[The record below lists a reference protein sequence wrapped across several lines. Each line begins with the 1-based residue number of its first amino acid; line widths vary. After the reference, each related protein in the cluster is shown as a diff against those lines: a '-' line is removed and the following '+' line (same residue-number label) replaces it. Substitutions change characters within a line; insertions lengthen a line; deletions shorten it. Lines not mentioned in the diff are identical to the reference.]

1 MAKKG
6 RAKGEKPEALISALQ
21 AANEDLRS
29 KLTDIQI
36 ELHQEKCKVTK
47 LEREKVQEGK
57 RIREQEQHRHTVT
70 LTEQRA
76 RWHEEKLKEL
86 ATLRESLTR
95 QHEQELARTA
105 KIKEGEIQR
114 LRTALSALRD
124 GSGEKVRTA
133 LTLEARE
140 EARRFFDQE
149 RVKLLQEIA
158 ELKSSKRQT
167 DEALNTMII
176 ADKMKAGDLRTEHQA
191 HQEQISKIKWDCE
204 RDIRRL
210 VDEIK
215 SKDRTIFSLEKEL
228 ETATGFV
235 QKLQLQKDA
244 LDEQLFLV
252 KEAECNLGSPKRG
265 DPRPCWR
272 WSGALWESGK
282 ETRLVESTNAHANPQ
297 DMRRNQKRMSE
308 LKATIRKLEDRNTI
322 LVDERNELLKR
333 IREAEKQCKPL
344 LEKNKLLS
352 KKNDELSQSLQ
363 RMEDKLKSITKENL
377 EMKEKITSH
386 PPLKK
391 LKSLNDL
398 DQASDDQEIEFLKLQ
413 VLEQQSM
420 IDELTRDREKLLRK
434 KRHKRSRPIK
444 RHIVVDTFYGY
455 DEESMDSETSS
466 VASLRMDRTPAT
478 PDEDL
483 AEGLAAE
490 ESELRFKQLTREYQA
505 LQRAYAILQE
515 QKGGVLDAEMEAKAH
530 EQLQAD
536 VQRYKAKIEDLEN
549 ELALKGQVEKLDNEN
564 GKLQQELQD
573 SKDQNELLEFR
584 ILELEERERR
594 SPPFTLQIHPFAEGV
609 SALQIYC
616 IKEGVK
622 DVCIPDL
629 IKLLDILGD
638 NGNLRNEEQVAI
650 IQASTVL
657 SLAEK
662 WIQQIE
668 GTEAAL
674 HQKMMDLEL
683 EMEMFCKQK
692 GYLEEE
698 LDYRKQALD
707 QAYMQIQELEATLYN
722 ALQQDKVI
730 KYGEPLDELQK
741 DELRTAVEKLRRQ
754 MLRKSREYDC
764 QVLQERM
771 ELLHQAH
778 QRIRDLEDKTD
789 IQRRQIK
796 DLEEKDLMQPGAV
809 ACNCS
814 RPVVL
819 TQGTRHDHVFTAS
832 TATATEQNPQTSFFL
847 TLSVCL
853 SLVPH
858 TLWEIRS
865 ETDALR
871 THTLTHILSQELW
884 VLTQGLLV
892 SGKLTTSGNTSN
904 DDHWRIQRPEKVVE

>member
-6 RAKGEKPEALISALQ
+6 RTKGEKPEALISALQ

-36 ELHQEKCKVTK
+36 ELHQEKCKVNK
-47 LEREKVQEGK
+47 LERDRVQEVK
-57 RIREQEQHRHTVT
+57 RVREQEQHRHTAT

-76 RWHEEKLKEL
+76 KWHEEKQKEL
-86 ATLRESLTR
+86 QALRENLTR
-95 QHEQELARTA
+95 QHEQELARHA
-105 KIKEGEIQR
+105 KIKDQENQR
-114 LRTALSALRD
+114 LKAALSAMRD

-133 LTLEARE
+133 LTLEAKE
-140 EARRFFDQE
+140 DARRFFDQE
-149 RVKLLQEIA
+149 RVKLLQEIV
-158 ELKSSKRQT
+158 ELKNTKKQT
-167 DEALNTMII
+167 DEALSNMIQ
-176 ADKMKAGDLRTEHQA
+176 ADKMKAGDLRVEHQQ
-191 HQEQISKIKWDCE
+191 HQEAISKIKWDCE

-215 SKDRTIFSLEKEL
+215 AKDRTVFALEKEL
-228 ETATGFV
+228 ESATGFL

-252 KEAECNLGSPKRG
+252 KEAECGLGSPKREIPGRAG
-265 DPRPCWR
+265 D
-272 WSGALWESGK
+272 GAEHCGS
-282 ETRLVESTNAHANPQ
+282 P
-297 DMRRNQKRMSE
+297 DMRRNQRRLAE
-308 LKATIRKLEDRNTI
+308 LNSTIRKLEDRNSL

-333 IREAEKQCKPL
+333 VRESDKQCKPL
-344 LEKNKLLS
+344 LDKNKLLN
-352 KKNDELSQSLQ
+352 KRNDDLTQTLQ
-363 RMEDKLKSITKENL
+363 RLEEKLKSLARENI
-377 EMKEKITSH
+377 EMKEKISSH

-398 DQASDDQEIEFLKLQ
+398 DQAHDDQEIAFLKLQ

-434 KRHKRSRPIK
+434 KRHKRSSRPIK
-444 RHIVVDTFYGY
+444 RHIVVDTFFGY

-466 VASLRMDRTPAT
+466 VASYRMDRTPAT

-483 AEGLAAE
+483 DEGLANE
-490 ESELRFKQLTREYQA
+490 ESELRFRQLTREYQA
-505 LQRAYAILQE
+505 LQRAYALLQE
-515 QKGGVLDAEMEAKAH
+515 QKGGILDAEMEARAQ
-530 EQLQAD
+530 EQLHAD
-536 VQRYKAKIEDLEN
+536 VLRYKAKIEDLEK
-549 ELALKGQVEKLDNEN
+549 ELTLKGQVDKMESECSR
-564 GKLQQELQD
+564 LQHELQD
-573 SKDQNELLEFR
+573 SRDQNELMEFR
-584 ILELEERERR
+584 INELEERERK
-594 SPPFTLQIHPFAEGV
+594 SPPFNHLRMHPFSEGI

-616 IKEGVK
+616 MKEGVK

-674 HQKMMDLEL
+674 HQKMMDLEI

-698 LDYRKQALD
+698 LDYRKSALD

-730 KYGEPLDELQK
+730 KYGEPLDELQR
-741 DELRTAVEKLRRQ
+741 DELRSAVEKLRRQ

-764 QVLQERM
+764 QILQERM

-796 DLEEKDLMQPGAV
+796 DLEEKFLF
-809 ACNCS
+809 
-814 RPVVL
+814 L
-819 TQGTRHDHVFTAS
+819 FL
-832 TATATEQNPQTSFFL
+832 FF
-847 TLSVCL
+847 
-853 SLVPH
+853 SLAFI
-858 TLWEIRS
+858 LW
-865 ETDALR
+865 
-871 THTLTHILSQELW
+871 
-884 VLTQGLLV
+884 
-892 SGKLTTSGNTSN
+892 
-904 DDHWRIQRPEKVVE
+904 P

>member
-6 RAKGEKPEALISALQ
+6 RTKGEKPEALISALQ

-36 ELHQEKCKVTK
+36 ELHQEKCKVSK
-47 LEREKVQEGK
+47 LERDKVQEVK
-57 RIREQEQHRHTVT
+57 RVREQEQHRHTAM

-76 RWHEEKLKEL
+76 KWHEEKQKEL
-86 ATLRESLTR
+86 QALRENLTR
-95 QHEQELARTA
+95 QHEQELARHA
-105 KIKEGEIQR
+105 KIKEQENQR
-114 LRTALSALRD
+114 LKAALSAMRD

-133 LTLEARE
+133 LTLEAKE
-140 EARRFFDQE
+140 DARRFFDQE

-158 ELKSSKRQT
+158 ELKSAKKQT
-167 DEALNTMII
+167 DEALSNMIQ
-176 ADKMKAGDLRTEHQA
+176 ADKMKAGDLRVEHQQ
-191 HQEQISKIKWDCE
+191 HQEQISKIKWDSE

-215 SKDRTIFSLEKEL
+215 SKDRAIFSLEKEL
-228 ETATGFV
+228 ESTTGFL

-252 KEAECNLGSPKRG
+252 KEAECGLGSPKREIPGRAG
-265 DPRPCWR
+265 D
-272 WSGALWESGK
+272 GAEHCGSPDL
-282 ETRLVESTNAHANPQ
+282 
-297 DMRRNQKRMSE
+297 RRNQRRMSE
-308 LKATIRKLEDRNTI
+308 LNSTIRKLEDRNSL

-333 IREAEKQCKPL
+333 VRESEKQCKPL
-344 LEKNKLLS
+344 LDKNKLLS
-352 KKNDELSQSLQ
+352 KRNDDLTQTIQKLE
-363 RMEDKLKSITKENL
+363 EKLKSLVKENH
-377 EMKEKITSH
+377 EMKEKISSH

-398 DQASDDQEIEFLKLQ
+398 DQAHDDQEIAFLKLQ

-420 IDELTRDREKLLRK
+420 IDELTR
-434 KRHKRSRPIK
+434 
-444 RHIVVDTFYGY
+444 RHIVVDTFFGY

-466 VASLRMDRTPAT
+466 VASFRMDRTPAT

-483 AEGLAAE
+483 EEGLSTE
-490 ESELRFKQLTREYQA
+490 ESELRFRQLTREYQA
-505 LQRAYAILQE
+505 LQRAYALLQE
-515 QKGGVLDAEMEAKAH
+515 QKGGILDAEMEAKAQ
-530 EQLQAD
+530 EQLQGD
-536 VQRYKAKIEDLEN
+536 LLRYKAKIEDLEK
-549 ELALKGQVEKLDNEN
+549 ELTLKGQVEKLDSECSR
-564 GKLQQELQD
+564 LQHELQD

-584 ILELEERERR
+584 VFELEERERR
-594 SPPFTLQIHPFAEGV
+594 SPPFNHLRMHPFSEGV

-616 IKEGVK
+616 MKEGVK
-622 DVCIPDL
+622 
-629 IKLLDILGD
+629 
-638 NGNLRNEEQVAI
+638 NLRNEEQVAI

-674 HQKMMDLEL
+674 HQKMMDLEI

-764 QVLQERM
+764 QILQERM

-778 QRIRDLEDKTD
+778 QRIRDLEDKTE

-796 DLEEKDLMQPGAV
+796 DLEEKVVCQLGDLV
-809 ACNCS
+809 CDCS
-814 RPVVL
+814 VIYFLGQVWNNVRSSGCCQYTWMCRVL
-819 TQGTRHDHVFTAS
+819 AMDV
-832 TATATEQNPQTSFFL
+832 QTSDF
-847 TLSVCL
+847 
-853 SLVPH
+853 
-858 TLWEIRS
+858 
-865 ETDALR
+865 
-871 THTLTHILSQELW
+871 ILCF
-884 VLTQGLLV
+884 VF
-892 SGKLTTSGNTSN
+892 
-904 DDHWRIQRPEKVVE
+904 

>member
-57 RIREQEQHRHTVT
+57 RIREQEQHRHTVM

-86 ATLRESLTR
+86 AALRESLTR

-140 EARRFFDQE
+140 EARRFFDHE
-149 RVKLLQEIA
+149 RVKLLQEIV
-158 ELKSSKRQT
+158 ELKSSKRQK
-167 DEALNTMII
+167 DEALNTII
-176 ADKMKAGDLRTEHQA
+176 LADKMKAGDLRSEHQA
-191 HQEQISKIKWDCE
+191 HQEQISKIKWDSE
-204 RDIRRL
+204 RDVRRL

-215 SKDRTIFSLEKEL
+215 AKDRTIFALEKEL

-235 QKLQLQKDA
+235 QKLMLQKDV

-252 KEAECNLGSPKRG
+252 KEAECNLGSPKREIPGRAG
-265 DPRPCWR
+265 D
-272 WSGALWESGK
+272 GAEHCGS
-282 ETRLVESTNAHANPQ
+282 P

-308 LKATIRKLEDRNTI
+308 LKATIRKLEDRNSI

-333 IREAEKQCKPL
+333 VRETEKQCKPL

-352 KKNDELSQSLQ
+352 KKNDELSHSLQ
-363 RMEDKLKSITKENL
+363 RTEDKLKSITKENL

-483 AEGLAAE
+483 DEGLAAE

-505 LQRAYAILQE
+505 LQRAYALLQE

-549 ELALKGQVEKLDNEN
+549 ELALKGQVKQHLCNIIRIFSQMTFFLMFLRQVEKSENEN

-584 ILELEERERR
+584 ILELEEKRKRAFASDVKGISQYNKVIFPVLDVR
-594 SPPFTLQIHPFAEGV
+594 SLNYYADVICEMQCKTDALIIIIYDMTVDLQ
-609 SALQIYC
+609 
-616 IKEGVK
+616 
-622 DVCIPDL
+622 
-629 IKLLDILGD
+629 
-638 NGNLRNEEQVAI
+638 
-650 IQASTVL
+650 
-657 SLAEK
+657 
-662 WIQQIE
+662 
-668 GTEAAL
+668 
-674 HQKMMDLEL
+674 
-683 EMEMFCKQK
+683 EMFCKQK

-741 DELRTAVEKLRRQ
+741 DELRAAVEKLRRQ

-796 DLEEKDLMQPGAV
+796 DLEEKVRLIYSISGAYG
-809 ACNCS
+809 C
-814 RPVVL
+814 
-819 TQGTRHDHVFTAS
+819 
-832 TATATEQNPQTSFFL
+832 
-847 TLSVCL
+847 
-853 SLVPH
+853 
-858 TLWEIRS
+858 
-865 ETDALR
+865 
-871 THTLTHILSQELW
+871 
-884 VLTQGLLV
+884 
-892 SGKLTTSGNTSN
+892 
-904 DDHWRIQRPEKVVE
+904 

>member
-6 RAKGEKPEALISALQ
+6 RMKGEKPEALISALQ

-36 ELHQEKCKVTK
+36 ELHQEKCKVSK
-47 LEREKVQEGK
+47 LERDKVQEVK
-57 RIREQEQHRHTVT
+57 RVREQEQHRHTAT

-76 RWHEEKLKEL
+76 KWHEEKQKEL
-86 ATLRESLTR
+86 QALRESLTR
-95 QHEQELARTA
+95 QHEQELARHA
-105 KIKEGEIQR
+105 KIKDQENQR
-114 LRTALSALRD
+114 LKAALNAMRD

-133 LTLEARE
+133 LTLEAKE

-158 ELKSSKRQT
+158 ELKSSKKQT
-167 DEALNTMII
+167 DEALSNMIQ
-176 ADKMKAGDLRTEHQA
+176 ADKMKAGDLRVEHQQ

-215 SKDRTIFSLEKEL
+215 AKDRTIFALEKEL
-228 ETATGFV
+228 ESTTGFL

-244 LDEQLFLV
+244 LDEQLFLA
-252 KEAECNLGSPKRG
+252 KEAECGLGSPKREIPGRAG
-265 DPRPCWR
+265 D
-272 WSGALWESGK
+272 GAEHHGSPDL
-282 ETRLVESTNAHANPQ
+282 
-297 DMRRNQKRMSE
+297 RRNQRRIADLNS
-308 LKATIRKLEDRNTI
+308 TIRRLEDRNS
-322 LVDERNELLKR
+322 LLGDERNELLKR
-333 IREAEKQCKPL
+333 VRETEKQCKPL

-352 KKNDELSQSLQ
+352 KRNDDLTMTIQKLE
-363 RMEDKLKSITKENL
+363 EKLKNLTKENL
-377 EMKEKITSH
+377 EMVQRMSSH

-398 DQASDDQEIEFLKLQ
+398 DQAHDDQEITFLKLQ
-413 VLEQQSM
+413 VLEQQNI
-420 IDELTRDREKLLRK
+420 IDELTRVGRTLNDWNLIAIFSSTSDNFQCDGKFRETGQFFKYTKTPL
-434 KRHKRSRPIK
+434 P
-444 RHIVVDTFYGY
+444 IVVDTFFGY
-455 DEESMDSETSS
+455 DEESMDSESSS
-466 VASLRMDRTPAT
+466 VASFRMDRTPAT

-483 AEGLAAE
+483 VEGLANE
-490 ESELRFKQLTREYQA
+490 ESELRFRQLTREYQA
-505 LQRAYAILQE
+505 LQRAYALLQE
-515 QKGGVLDAEMEAKAH
+515 QKGGVLDAEMEAKVQKLPYYVICFCA
-530 EQLQAD
+530 ENVTDSKWVEEKQLFLRRNQ
-536 VQRYKAKIEDLEN
+536 
-549 ELALKGQVEKLDNEN
+549 ELLDKKMESDCSR
-564 GKLQQELQD
+564 LQQELQD
-573 SKDQNELLEFR
+573 SRDQNELLEFR
-584 ILELEERERR
+584 ILELERERR
-594 SPPFTLQIHPFAEGV
+594 SPPFNHLRMHPFSEGV

-616 IKEGVK
+616 MKEGVK

-674 HQKMMDLEL
+674 HQKMMDLQI

-722 ALQQDKVI
+722 SLQQDKVI
-730 KYGEPLDELQK
+730 KYGEPLNELQR

-764 QVLQERM
+764 QILQERM

-778 QRIRDLEDKTD
+778 QRIRDLEDKTE

-796 DLEEKDLMQPGAV
+796 DLEEKVQTFL
-809 ACNCS
+809 S
-814 RPVVL
+814 RL
-819 TQGTRHDHVFTAS
+819 KY
-832 TATATEQNPQTSFFL
+832 L
-847 TLSVCL
+847 CTLLIFGVCF
-853 SLVPH
+853 
-858 TLWEIRS
+858 IF
-865 ETDALR
+865 
-871 THTLTHILSQELW
+871 
-884 VLTQGLLV
+884 LLV
-892 SGKLTTSGNTSN
+892 INRLFYFLFNSFGFGLFY
-904 DDHWRIQRPEKVVE
+904 

>member
-6 RAKGEKPEALISALQ
+6 RTKGEKPEALISALQ

-36 ELHQEKCKVTK
+36 ELHQEKCKVSK
-47 LEREKVQEGK
+47 LERDKVQEVK
-57 RIREQEQHRHTVT
+57 RVREQEQHRHTAM

-76 RWHEEKLKEL
+76 KWHEEKQKEL
-86 ATLRESLTR
+86 QALRENLTR
-95 QHEQELARTA
+95 QHEQELARHA
-105 KIKEGEIQR
+105 KIKDQENQR
-114 LRTALSALRD
+114 LKAALSAMRD

-133 LTLEARE
+133 LTLEAKE
-140 EARRFFDQE
+140 EARRFFDVE
-149 RVKLLQEIA
+149 RVRLVQEIT
-158 ELKSSKRQT
+158 ELKSTKKQT
-167 DEALNTMII
+167 DEALSNMIQ
-176 ADKMKAGDLRTEHQA
+176 ADKMKAGDLRVEHQQ

-228 ETATGFV
+228 ESTSGFL

-252 KEAECNLGSPKRG
+252 KEAECGLGSPKREIPGRAG
-265 DPRPCWR
+265 D
-272 WSGALWESGK
+272 GAEHCGSPDL
-282 ETRLVESTNAHANPQ
+282 
-297 DMRRNQKRMSE
+297 RRNQRRLAE
-308 LKATIRKLEDRNTI
+308 LNSTIRKLEDRNSL

-333 IREAEKQCKPL
+333 VRESEKQCKPL
-344 LEKNKLLS
+344 LDKNKLLS
-352 KKNDELSQSLQ
+352 KRNDDLTQSIQKL
-363 RMEDKLKSITKENL
+363 EDKLKSLVKENL
-377 EMKEKITSH
+377 EMKEKISSH

-398 DQASDDQEIEFLKLQ
+398 DQAHDDQEIAFLKLQ

-434 KRHKRSRPIK
+434 KRHKRSSRPIK
-444 RHIVVDTFYGY
+444 RHIVVDTVFGY

-466 VASLRMDRTPAT
+466 VASFRVDRTPAT

-483 AEGLAAE
+483 EEGLTNE
-490 ESELRFKQLTREYQA
+490 ESELRFRQLTREYQA
-505 LQRAYAILQE
+505 LQRAYALLQE
-515 QKGGVLDAEMEAKAH
+515 QKGGILDAEMEARAQ

-536 VQRYKAKIEDLEN
+536 VLRYKAKIEDLEK
-549 ELALKGQVEKLDNEN
+549 ELTLKGQVDKLDSECSRAHM
-564 GKLQQELQD
+564 ELQD

-584 ILELEERERR
+584 ILELEERERK
-594 SPPFTLQIHPFAEGV
+594 SPPFNHLRMHPFSEGV

-616 IKEGVK
+616 MKEGVK
-622 DVCIPDL
+622 DVCVPDL

-674 HQKMMDLEL
+674 HQKMMDLEI

-764 QVLQERM
+764 QILQERM

-778 QRIRDLEDKTD
+778 QRIRDLEDKTE

-796 DLEEKDLMQPGAV
+796 DLEEKFLF
-809 ACNCS
+809 
-814 RPVVL
+814 L
-819 TQGTRHDHVFTAS
+819 FL
-832 TATATEQNPQTSFFL
+832 FF
-847 TLSVCL
+847 
-853 SLVPH
+853 SLAFI
-858 TLWEIRS
+858 LW
-865 ETDALR
+865 
-871 THTLTHILSQELW
+871 
-884 VLTQGLLV
+884 
-892 SGKLTTSGNTSN
+892 
-904 DDHWRIQRPEKVVE
+904 P

>member
-6 RAKGEKPEALISALQ
+6 RTKGEKPEALISALQ

-36 ELHQEKCKVTK
+36 ELHQEKCKVSK
-47 LEREKVQEGK
+47 LERDKQQEVK
-57 RIREQEQHRHTVT
+57 RVREQEQHRHTAM

-76 RWHEEKLKEL
+76 KWHEEKQKEL
-86 ATLRESLTR
+86 QALRENLTR
-95 QHEQELARTA
+95 QHEQELARHA
-105 KIKEGEIQR
+105 KIKDQENQR
-114 LRTALSALRD
+114 LKAALSAMRD

-133 LTLEARE
+133 LTMEAKE
-140 EARRFFDQE
+140 DARRFFDQE

-158 ELKSSKRQT
+158 ELKSCKKQT
-167 DEALNTMII
+167 DEALSNMIQ
-176 ADKMKAGDLRTEHQA
+176 ADKMKAGDLRVEHQH

-204 RDIRRL
+204 KDIRRL

-215 SKDRTIFSLEKEL
+215 SKDRTIFALEKEL
-228 ETATGFV
+228 ESTAGFL

-252 KEAECNLGSPKRG
+252 KEAECGLGSPKREIPGRAG
-265 DPRPCWR
+265 D
-272 WSGALWESGK
+272 GAEHCGSPDL
-282 ETRLVESTNAHANPQ
+282 
-297 DMRRNQKRMSE
+297 RRNQRRIAE
-308 LKATIRKLEDRNTI
+308 LNSTIRKLEDRNSL

-333 IREAEKQCKPL
+333 VRESEKQCKPL
-344 LEKNKLLS
+344 LDRNKLLS
-352 KKNDELSQSLQ
+352 KRNDDLTLTIQKL
-363 RMEDKLKSITKENL
+363 EDKLKSLVKENL
-377 EMKEKITSH
+377 EMKEKIGSH

-398 DQASDDQEIEFLKLQ
+398 DQAHDDQEIAFLKLQ

-434 KRHKRSRPIK
+434 KRHKRSSRPIK
-444 RHIVVDTFYGY
+444 RHIVVDTFFGY

-466 VASLRMDRTPAT
+466 VASFRMDRTPAT

-483 AEGLAAE
+483 DEGISNE
-490 ESELRFKQLTREYQA
+490 ESELRFRQLTREYQA
-505 LQRAYAILQE
+505 LQRAYALLQE
-515 QKGGVLDAEMEAKAH
+515 QKGGILDAEMEAKAQ
-530 EQLQAD
+530 EQLQSD
-536 VQRYKAKIEDLEN
+536 VLRYKAKIEDLER
-549 ELALKGQVEKLDNEN
+549 ELTLKGQVEKVESDSSR
-564 GKLQQELQD
+564 LQQELQD

-594 SPPFTLQIHPFAEGV
+594 SPPFNHLRMHPFSEGV

-616 IKEGVK
+616 MKEGVK

-674 HQKMMDLEL
+674 HQKMVDLEI

-730 KYGEPLDELQK
+730 KYGEPLDDLQK

-764 QVLQERM
+764 QILQERM

-778 QRIRDLEDKTD
+778 QRIRDLEDKTE

-796 DLEEKDLMQPGAV
+796 DLEEKFLF
-809 ACNCS
+809 
-814 RPVVL
+814 L
-819 TQGTRHDHVFTAS
+819 FL
-832 TATATEQNPQTSFFL
+832 FF
-847 TLSVCL
+847 
-853 SLVPH
+853 SLAFI
-858 TLWEIRS
+858 LW
-865 ETDALR
+865 
-871 THTLTHILSQELW
+871 
-884 VLTQGLLV
+884 
-892 SGKLTTSGNTSN
+892 
-904 DDHWRIQRPEKVVE
+904 P

>member
-36 ELHQEKCKVTK
+36 ELHQEKCKVSK
-47 LEREKVQEGK
+47 LERDKVQEVK
-57 RIREQEQHRHTVT
+57 RVREQEQHRHTAM

-76 RWHEEKLKEL
+76 KWHEEKQKEL
-86 ATLRESLTR
+86 QSLRENLTR
-95 QHEQELARTA
+95 QHEQELARHA
-105 KIKEGEIQR
+105 KIKEQENQR
-114 LRTALSALRD
+114 LKAALSAIRD

-133 LTLEARE
+133 LTLEAKE
-140 EARRFFDQE
+140 DARRFFDQE

-158 ELKSSKRQT
+158 ELKSTKKQT
-167 DEALNTMII
+167 DEALSNMIQS
-176 ADKMKAGDLRTEHQA
+176 DKMKAGDLRVEHQQ
-191 HQEQISKIKWDCE
+191 HQEEISKIKWDCE
-204 RDIRRL
+204 KDIRRL

-215 SKDRTIFSLEKEL
+215 SKDRTIFALEREL
-228 ETATGFV
+228 ESTAGFL

-252 KEAECNLGSPKRG
+252 KEAECGLGSPKREIPGRAG
-265 DPRPCWR
+265 D
-272 WSGALWESGK
+272 GAEHCGSPDL
-282 ETRLVESTNAHANPQ
+282 
-297 DMRRNQKRMSE
+297 RRNQRRLADLNS
-308 LKATIRKLEDRNTI
+308 TIRKLEDRNSL

-333 IREAEKQCKPL
+333 VRETEKQCKPL
-344 LEKNKLLS
+344 LDKNKLLN
-352 KKNDELSQSLQ
+352 KRNDDLTQTIQKLE
-363 RMEDKLKSITKENL
+363 EKLKSLAKENH
-377 EMKEKITSH
+377 EMKEKISSH

-398 DQASDDQEIEFLKLQ
+398 DQAHDDQEIAFLKLQ
-413 VLEQQSM
+413 VLEQQNM

-434 KRHKRSRPIK
+434 KRHKRSSRPIK
-444 RHIVVDTFYGY
+444 RHIVVDTFFGY

-466 VASLRMDRTPAT
+466 VASFRMDRTPAT
-478 PDEDL
+478 PDEDQD
-483 AEGLAAE
+483 EGLANE
-490 ESELRFKQLTREYQA
+490 ESELRFRQLTREYQA
-505 LQRAYAILQE
+505 LQRAYALLQE
-515 QKGGVLDAEMEAKAH
+515 QKGGILDAEMEAKAQ
-530 EQLQAD
+530 EQIQAD
-536 VQRYKAKIEDLEN
+536 VLRYKAKIEDLEK
-549 ELALKGQVEKLDNEN
+549 ELTLKGQDSKWVEEKQLFLRRNQEILDKMDKSESESSR
-564 GKLQQELQD
+564 LQQELQD
-573 SKDQNELLEFR
+573 SRDQNELLEFR
-584 ILELEERERR
+584 ILELE
-594 SPPFTLQIHPFAEGV
+594 V
-609 SALQIYC
+609 SH
-616 IKEGVK
+616 KELPKNIFPQCCFHLLCEDEILSG

-674 HQKMMDLEL
+674 HQKMIDLEV

-722 ALQQDKVI
+722 SLQQDKVI
-730 KYGEPLDELQK
+730 KYGEPLDELQR

-764 QVLQERM
+764 QILQERM

-778 QRIRDLEDKTD
+778 QRIRDLEDKTE

-796 DLEEKDLMQPGAV
+796 DLEEKLITIKGIFFIHPLESNQYKHHEARLAANIFLKYLCVIDTV
-809 ACNCS
+809 
-814 RPVVL
+814 PVSL
-819 TQGTRHDHVFTAS
+819 QLIGF
-832 TATATEQNPQTSFFL
+832 
-847 TLSVCL
+847 CL
-853 SLVPH
+853 CCC
-858 TLWEIRS
+858 
-865 ETDALR
+865 
-871 THTLTHILSQELW
+871 
-884 VLTQGLLV
+884 
-892 SGKLTTSGNTSN
+892 
-904 DDHWRIQRPEKVVE
+904 

>member
-6 RAKGEKPEALISALQ
+6 RTKGEKPEALISALQ

-36 ELHQEKCKVTK
+36 ELHQEKCKVSK
-47 LEREKVQEGK
+47 LERDKVQEVK
-57 RIREQEQHRHTVT
+57 RVREQEQHRHTAM

-76 RWHEEKLKEL
+76 KWHEEKQKEL
-86 ATLRESLTR
+86 QALRENLTR
-95 QHEQELARTA
+95 QHEQELARHA
-105 KIKEGEIQR
+105 KIKDQENQR
-114 LRTALSALRD
+114 LKTALNAIRD

-149 RVKLLQEIA
+149 RVKLLQEIV
-158 ELKSSKRQT
+158 ELKNAKKQT
-167 DEALNTMII
+167 DEALSNMIQ
-176 ADKMKAGDLRTEHQA
+176 ADKMKAGDLRVEHQQ

-228 ETATGFV
+228 ESTAGCL

-252 KEAECNLGSPKRG
+252 KEAECGLGSPKREIPGRAG
-265 DPRPCWR
+265 D
-272 WSGALWESGK
+272 GAEHCGSPDL
-282 ETRLVESTNAHANPQ
+282 
-297 DMRRNQKRMSE
+297 RRNQRRIAE
-308 LKATIRKLEDRNTI
+308 LNSTIRKLEDRNS
-322 LVDERNELLKR
+322 LLGDERNELLKR
-333 IREAEKQCKPL
+333 VRESEKQCKPL
-344 LEKNKLLS
+344 LDKNKLLN
-352 KKNDELSQSLQ
+352 KRNDDLTQNIQKLE
-363 RMEDKLKSITKENL
+363 EKLKSLTKENL
-377 EMKEKITSH
+377 EMDRIGSH

-398 DQASDDQEIEFLKLQ
+398 DQAHDDQEIAFLKLQ

-434 KRHKRSRPIK
+434 KRHKRSSRPVK
-444 RHIVVDTFYGY
+444 RHIVVDTFFGY
-455 DEESMDSETSS
+455 DEESMDSESSS
-466 VASLRMDRTPAT
+466 VASFRMDRTPAT
-478 PDEDL
+478 PDEDM
-483 AEGLAAE
+483 ADGLANE
-490 ESELRFKQLTREYQA
+490 ESELRFRQLTREYQA
-505 LQRAYAILQE
+505 LQRAYALLQE
-515 QKGGVLDAEMEAKAH
+515 QKGGILDAEMEAKAH
-530 EQLQAD
+530 KQLQSD
-536 VQRYKAKIEDLEN
+536 VLRYKAKIEDLEK
-549 ELALKGQVEKLDNEN
+549 ELTLKGQVEKLESECSR
-564 GKLQQELQD
+564 LQQELQD
-573 SKDQNELLEFR
+573 SRDQNELLEFR

-594 SPPFTLQIHPFAEGV
+594 SPPFNHLRMHPFSEGV

-616 IKEGVK
+616 MKEGVK

-674 HQKMMDLEL
+674 HQKMMDLED
-683 EMEMFCKQK
+683 MFCKQK

-730 KYGEPLDELQK
+730 KYGEPLNELQK
-741 DELRTAVEKLRRQ
+741 DELRMAVEKLRRQ

-764 QVLQERM
+764 QILQERM

-778 QRIRDLEDKTD
+778 QRIRDLEDKTE

-796 DLEEKDLMQPGAV
+796 DLEEKFLF
-809 ACNCS
+809 
-814 RPVVL
+814 L
-819 TQGTRHDHVFTAS
+819 FL
-832 TATATEQNPQTSFFL
+832 FF
-847 TLSVCL
+847 
-853 SLVPH
+853 SLAFI
-858 TLWEIRS
+858 LW
-865 ETDALR
+865 
-871 THTLTHILSQELW
+871 
-884 VLTQGLLV
+884 
-892 SGKLTTSGNTSN
+892 
-904 DDHWRIQRPEKVVE
+904 P

>member
-6 RAKGEKPEALISALQ
+6 RTKGEKPEALISALQ

-36 ELHQEKCKVTK
+36 ELHQEKCKVSK
-47 LEREKVQEGK
+47 LERDKQQEVK
-57 RIREQEQHRHTVT
+57 RVREQEQHRHTAMV
-70 LTEQRA
+70 TEQRA
-76 RWHEEKLKEL
+76 KWHEEKQKEL
-86 ATLRESLTR
+86 QALRENLTR
-95 QHEQELARTA
+95 QHEQELARHA
-105 KIKEGEIQR
+105 KIKDQENQR
-114 LRTALSALRD
+114 LKAALSAMRD

-133 LTLEARE
+133 LTLEAKE
-140 EARRFFDQE
+140 DARRFFDQE

-158 ELKSSKRQT
+158 ELKSVKKQT
-167 DEALNTMII
+167 DEALSNMIQ
-176 ADKMKAGDLRTEHQA
+176 ADKMKAGDLRVEHQQ

-215 SKDRTIFSLEKEL
+215 SKDRTIFALEKEL
-228 ETATGFV
+228 ESTAGFL

-252 KEAECNLGSPKRG
+252 KEAECGLGSPKREIPGRAG
-265 DPRPCWR
+265 D
-272 WSGALWESGK
+272 GADQSNSESQIDFID
-282 ETRLVESTNAHANPQ
+282 L
-297 DMRRNQKRMSE
+297 RRNQRRIAE
-308 LKATIRKLEDRNTI
+308 LSSTIRKLEDRNSL

-333 IREAEKQCKPL
+333 VRESEKQCKPL
-344 LEKNKLLS
+344 LDKNKLLS
-352 KKNDELSQSLQ
+352 KRNDDLTQTLQ
-363 RMEDKLKSITKENL
+363 KLEDKLKSLAKENL
-377 EMKEKITSH
+377 EMK
-386 PPLKK
+386 P
-391 LKSLNDL
+391 KSLNDL
-398 DQASDDQEIEFLKLQ
+398 DQAHDDQEIAFLKLQ

-420 IDELTRDREKLLRK
+420 IDELTRVRFFIYTEDREKLLRK
-434 KRHKRSRPIK
+434 KRHKRSSRPIK
-444 RHIVVDTFYGY
+444 RHIVVDTFFGY

-466 VASLRMDRTPAT
+466 VASFRMDRTPAT

-483 AEGLAAE
+483 EEGLTNE
-490 ESELRFKQLTREYQA
+490 ESELRFRQLTREYQA
-505 LQRAYAILQE
+505 LQRAYALLQE
-515 QKGGVLDAEMEAKAH
+515 QKGGILDAEMEAKVH
-530 EQLQAD
+530 RHGENHCFLDSKWVEEKQLFLRRNQ
-536 VQRYKAKIEDLEN
+536 
-549 ELALKGQVEKLDNEN
+549 ELLDKVEKMDSECSR
-564 GKLQQELQD
+564 LQVELQD

-584 ILELEERERR
+584 ILELERERR
-594 SPPFTLQIHPFAEGV
+594 SPPFNHLRMHPFSEGV

-616 IKEGVK
+616 MKEGVK
-622 DVCIPDL
+622 DVCVPDL

-674 HQKMMDLEL
+674 HQKMVDLEI

-764 QVLQERM
+764 QILQERM

-778 QRIRDLEDKTD
+778 Q
-789 IQRRQIK
+789 
-796 DLEEKDLMQPGAV
+796 
-809 ACNCS
+809 
-814 RPVVL
+814 
-819 TQGTRHDHVFTAS
+819 
-832 TATATEQNPQTSFFL
+832 
-847 TLSVCL
+847 VCL
-853 SLVPH
+853 CLLPVIDVCMCVIVELFISNSAVNAVCLNLPFCNILLIFFSLNICR
-858 TLWEIRS
+858 EFG
-865 ETDALR
+865 
-871 THTLTHILSQELW
+871 ILKTRQKSRGGRLK
-884 VLTQGLLV
+884 T
-892 SGKLTTSGNTSN
+892 
-904 DDHWRIQRPEKVVE
+904 WRRR

>member
-6 RAKGEKPEALISALQ
+6 RSKGEKPEAIIAALQ

-36 ELHQEKCKVTK
+36 ELHQEKCKVSK
-47 LEREKVQEGK
+47 LERDKTQEAK
-57 RIREQEQHRHTVT
+57 RIREQEQHRHTAA

-86 ATLRESLTR
+86 AALRESLTR
-95 QHEQELARTA
+95 QHEQELGRTA
-105 KIKEGEIQR
+105 KIKDGEIQR
-114 LRTALSALRD
+114 LRSALAALRD
-124 GSGEKVRTA
+124 GTGEKVRTA
-133 LTLEARE
+133 LALEARD
-140 EARRFFDQE
+140 EARRFFEQE
-149 RVKLLQEIA
+149 RAKLLGEIA
-158 ELKSSKRQT
+158 ELKAAKRHT
-167 DEALNTMII
+167 DEALNAAIQ
-176 ADKMKAGDLRTEHQA
+176 ADKTKAVDLRSEHQA
-191 HQEQISKIKWDCE
+191 HQEQITKIKWDCE

-215 SKDRTIFSLEKEL
+215 AKDRTIFSLEKEL
-228 ETATGFV
+228 ETTTCFL

-252 KEAECNLGSPKRG
+252 KEAECNLGSPKREIPGRAG
-265 DPRPCWR
+265 D
-272 WSGALWESGK
+272 GAEHCGSP
-282 ETRLVESTNAHANPQ
+282 E
-297 DMRRNQKRMSE
+297 MRRNQRRVAE
-308 LKATIRKLEDRNTI
+308 LNSTIRKLEDRNTL

-333 IREAEKQCKPL
+333 VREAEKQCKPL
-344 LEKNKLLS
+344 LDKNKLLS
-352 KKNDELSQSLQ
+352 KKNDELTQSLQ
-363 RMEDKLKSITKENL
+363 HMEEKLKSLTKENL
-377 EMKEKITSH
+377 EMREKITSH

-398 DQASDDQEIEFLKLQ
+398 DQAQDEQEIEFLKLQ

-455 DEESMDSETSS
+455 DEESVDSETSS

-478 PDEDL
+478 PDEELD
-483 AEGLAAE
+483 EGLATE
-490 ESELRFKQLTREYQA
+490 ESELRFRQLTREYQA
-505 LQRAYAILQE
+505 LQRAYALLQE
-515 QKGGVLDAEMEAKAH
+515 QKGGVFDAEMEAKAH

-536 VQRYKAKIEDLEN
+536 VQRYKAKIEDLEK
-549 ELALKGQVEKLDNEN
+549 ELSSKGQDSRWVEEKQLFLRRNQEFLEKMEKMDNEN
-564 GKLQQELQD
+564 ARLQQELQD

-594 SPPFTLQIHPFAEGV
+594 SPPFTLSIHPFSEGV

-730 KYGEPLDELQK
+730 KYGEPLSELQR

-796 DLEEKDLMQPGAV
+796 DLEEKFLF
-809 ACNCS
+809 
-814 RPVVL
+814 L
-819 TQGTRHDHVFTAS
+819 FL
-832 TATATEQNPQTSFFL
+832 FF
-847 TLSVCL
+847 
-853 SLVPH
+853 SLAFI
-858 TLWEIRS
+858 LW
-865 ETDALR
+865 
-871 THTLTHILSQELW
+871 
-884 VLTQGLLV
+884 
-892 SGKLTTSGNTSN
+892 
-904 DDHWRIQRPEKVVE
+904 P

>member
-6 RAKGEKPEALISALQ
+6 RPKGEKPEALISALQ

-36 ELHQEKCKVTK
+36 ELHQEKCKV
-47 LEREKVQEGK
+47 
-57 RIREQEQHRHTVT
+57 
-70 LTEQRA
+70 
-76 RWHEEKLKEL
+76 
-86 ATLRESLTR
+86 
-95 QHEQELARTA
+95 
-105 KIKEGEIQR
+105 
-114 LRTALSALRD
+114 
-124 GSGEKVRTA
+124 
-133 LTLEARE
+133 
-140 EARRFFDQE
+140 
-149 RVKLLQEIA
+149 
-158 ELKSSKRQT
+158 
-167 DEALNTMII
+167 
-176 ADKMKAGDLRTEHQA
+176 
-191 HQEQISKIKWDCE
+191 
-204 RDIRRL
+204 
-210 VDEIK
+210 DEIK
-215 SKDRTIFSLEKEL
+215 AKDRTIFSLEKEL
-228 ETATGFV
+228 ETTTGFL

-252 KEAECNLGSPKRG
+252 KEAECNLGSPKREIPGRAG
-265 DPRPCWR
+265 D
-272 WSGALWESGK
+272 GAEHCGS
-282 ETRLVESTNAHANPQ
+282 P
-297 DMRRNQKRMSE
+297 DMRRNQRRIAE
-308 LKATIRKLEDRNTI
+308 LNSSIRKLEDRNAL
-322 LVDERNELLKR
+322 LVEERNELLKR
-333 IREAEKQCKPL
+333 VRETEKQCKPL
-344 LEKNKLLS
+344 LEKNKLLN
-352 KKNDELSQSLQ
+352 KKNDELTQSLQ
-363 RMEDKLKSITKENL
+363 RVEEKLKSLTKENL
-377 EMKEKITSH
+377 EMKEKISSH

-398 DQASDDQEIEFLKLQ
+398 DQAQDDQEIEFLKLQ

-420 IDELTRDREKLLRK
+420 IDELTR
-434 KRHKRSRPIK
+434 
-444 RHIVVDTFYGY
+444 RHIVVDTFFGY

-483 AEGLAAE
+483 DEGLAAE
-490 ESELRFKQLTREYQA
+490 ESELRFRQLTREYQA
-505 LQRAYAILQE
+505 LQRAYALLQE

-530 EQLQAD
+530 EQLHAD
-536 VQRYKAKIEDLEN
+536 VQRYKAKIEDLEK
-549 ELALKGQVEKLDNEN
+549 ELTLKGQVSCSHSKPTVEKIDGEN
-564 GKLQQELQD
+564 ARLQQELQD

-594 SPPFTLQIHPFAEGV
+594 SPPFTLTIHPFSEGV

-730 KYGEPLDELQK
+730 KYGEPLSELQR

-771 ELLHQAH
+771 ELLHQA
-778 QRIRDLEDKTD
+778 QQVPAALMLNN
-789 IQRRQIK
+789 IQNLVLYLNSGDQFSMQINYQ
-796 DLEEKDLMQPGAV
+796 EG
-809 ACNCS
+809 
-814 RPVVL
+814 
-819 TQGTRHDHVFTAS
+819 TAS
-832 TATATEQNPQTSFFL
+832 
-847 TLSVCL
+847 
-853 SLVPH
+853 
-858 TLWEIRS
+858 R
-865 ETDALR
+865 
-871 THTLTHILSQELW
+871 
-884 VLTQGLLV
+884 
-892 SGKLTTSGNTSN
+892 
-904 DDHWRIQRPEKVVE
+904 

>member
-6 RAKGEKPEALISALQ
+6 RSKGEKPEVLISALQ

-36 ELHQEKCKVTK
+36 ELHQEKCKVSK

-57 RIREQEQHRHTVT
+57 RIREQEQHRHTAA

-76 RWHEEKLKEL
+76 KWHEEKQKEL
-86 ATLRESLTR
+86 QTLRETLVR
-95 QHEQELARTA
+95 QHEQELARSA
-105 KIKEGEIQR
+105 KIKDGEIQR
-114 LRTALSALRD
+114 LKAALSSMRD

-133 LTLEARE
+133 LTLEAKE
-140 EARRFFDQE
+140 EARRFFDSE
-149 RVKLLQEIA
+149 RVRLLQEIA
-158 ELKSSKRQT
+158 ELKTSKKQT
-167 DEALNTMII
+167 DEALSNMIQ
-176 ADKMKAGDLRTEHQA
+176 ADKMKAGDLRSEHQM

-252 KEAECNLGSPKRG
+252 KEAECNLGSPKREIPGRAG
-265 DPRPCWR
+265 D
-272 WSGALWESGK
+272 GAEHCGS
-282 ETRLVESTNAHANPQ
+282 P
-297 DMRRNQKRMSE
+297 DMRRNQRRIGE
-308 LKATIRKLEDRNTI
+308 LNATIRKLEDRNTL

-333 IREAEKQCKPL
+333 VRESEKQCKPL

-352 KKNDELSQSLQ
+352 RRNDELTQSLQ
-363 RMEDKLKSITKENL
+363 RQEEKLKALTKENL
-377 EMKEKITSH
+377 EMKEKISSH

-391 LKSLNDL
+391 LRSLNDL
-398 DQASDDQEIEFLKLQ
+398 DQAHDEQEIEFLKLQ
-413 VLEQQSM
+413 VLEQQNM
-420 IDELTRDREKLLRK
+420 IDELTRDREKLLRR
-434 KRHKRSRPIK
+434 KRHKRSSRPIK
-444 RHIVVDTFYGY
+444 RHIVVDTFFGY
-455 DEESMDSETSS
+455 DEESMDSESSS
-466 VASLRMDRTPAT
+466 VASFRMDRTPAT

-483 AEGLAAE
+483 DEGLAAE
-490 ESELRFKQLTREYQA
+490 ESELRFRQLTREYQA
-505 LQRAYAILQE
+505 LQRAYALLQE
-515 QKGGVLDAEMEAKAH
+515 QKGGILDAEMEAKAH

-536 VQRYKAKIEDLEN
+536 VLRYKAKIEDLEK
-549 ELALKGQVEKLDNEN
+549 ELTQKGQDSKWVEEKQLFLRRNQELLEKVEKLEADL
-564 GKLQQELQD
+564 GRVQQELQD

-594 SPPFTLQIHPFAEGV
+594 SPPFNLQIHPFSEGV

-616 IKEGVK
+616 MKEGVK

-722 ALQQDKVI
+722 ALQQDTVI
-730 KYGEPLDELQK
+730 KYGEPLSDKQK

-789 IQRRQIK
+789 IQKRQIK
-796 DLEEKDLMQPGAV
+796 DLEEKFLF
-809 ACNCS
+809 
-814 RPVVL
+814 L
-819 TQGTRHDHVFTAS
+819 FL
-832 TATATEQNPQTSFFL
+832 FF
-847 TLSVCL
+847 
-853 SLVPH
+853 SLAFI
-858 TLWEIRS
+858 LW
-865 ETDALR
+865 
-871 THTLTHILSQELW
+871 
-884 VLTQGLLV
+884 
-892 SGKLTTSGNTSN
+892 
-904 DDHWRIQRPEKVVE
+904 P

>member
-6 RAKGEKPEALISALQ
+6 RAKGEKPEALISSLQ

-86 ATLRESLTR
+86 AALRESLTR

-158 ELKSSKRQT
+158 ELKSSKRQK
-167 DEALNTMII
+167 DEALNTVIL

-191 HQEQISKIKWDCE
+191 HQEQISKIKWDSE
-204 RDIRRL
+204 RDVRRL

-215 SKDRTIFSLEKEL
+215 AKDRTIFALEKEL
-228 ETATGFV
+228 DTATGFV
-235 QKLQLQKDA
+235 QKLQLQKDV

-252 KEAECNLGSPKRG
+252 KEAECNLGSPKREIPGRAG
-265 DPRPCWR
+265 D
-272 WSGALWESGK
+272 GAEHCGS
-282 ETRLVESTNAHANPQ
+282 P

-308 LKATIRKLEDRNTI
+308 LKATIHKLEDRNSI
-322 LVDERNELLKR
+322 LLDERNELLKR
-333 IREAEKQCKPL
+333 VRETEKQCKPL

-352 KKNDELSQSLQ
+352 KKNDELSHSLQ
-363 RMEDKLKSITKENL
+363 RTEDKLKSITKENL

-398 DQASDDQEIEFLKLQ
+398 DQATDDQEIEFLKLQ

-483 AEGLAAE
+483 DEGLAAE

-505 LQRAYAILQE
+505 LQRAYALLQE
-515 QKGGVLDAEMEAKAH
+515 QKGGVLDAEMEAKAQ

-536 VQRYKAKIEDLEN
+536 VQRYKAKIEDLEK
-549 ELALKGQVEKLDNEN
+549 ELALKGQDSRWVEEKQLFLRRNQELLEKVEKSENEN

-573 SKDQNELLEFR
+573 SKDQSELLEFR

-594 SPPFTLQIHPFAEGV
+594 SPPFNLQIHPFSEGV

-616 IKEGVK
+616 IKEGRVYTRPHQAWI
-622 DVCIPDL
+622 VF
-629 IKLLDILGD
+629 
-638 NGNLRNEEQVAI
+638 NNLRNEEQVAI

-674 HQKMMDLEL
+674 HQKMIDLEL

-707 QAYMQIQELEATLYN
+707 QAYVRIEELEATLYN

-754 MLRKSREYDC
+754 MLRKSREFDC

-771 ELLHQAH
+771 ELLHQAY

-789 IQRRQIK
+789 IQKRQIK
-796 DLEEKDLMQPGAV
+796 DLEEKH
-809 ACNCS
+809 CS
-814 RPVVL
+814 PSVNVL
-819 TQGTRHDHVFTAS
+819 
-832 TATATEQNPQTSFFL
+832 
-847 TLSVCL
+847 
-853 SLVPH
+853 
-858 TLWEIRS
+858 
-865 ETDALR
+865 
-871 THTLTHILSQELW
+871 
-884 VLTQGLLV
+884 
-892 SGKLTTSGNTSN
+892 
-904 DDHWRIQRPEKVVE
+904 

>member
-6 RAKGEKPEALISALQ
+6 RSKGEKPEVLISALQ

-36 ELHQEKCKVTK
+36 ELHQEKCKVSK
-47 LEREKVQEGK
+47 LEREKVQETK
-57 RIREQEQHRHTVT
+57 RIREQEQHRHTAA
-70 LTEQRA
+70 LTDLRA
-76 RWHEEKLKEL
+76 KWHEEKQKEL
-86 ATLRESLTR
+86 QALREALVR

-105 KIKEGEIQR
+105 KIKDGENQK
-114 LRTALSALRD
+114 LKAALGALRD

-140 EARRFFDQE
+140 EARRFFDSE

-158 ELKSSKRQT
+158 ELKSTKKQT
-167 DEALNTMII
+167 DEALSNMIQ
-176 ADKMKAGDLRTEHQA
+176 ADKMKAGDLRTEHQI

-215 SKDRTIFSLEKEL
+215 AKDRTIFSLEKEL
-228 ETATGFV
+228 ETATGFL

-252 KEAECNLGSPKRG
+252 KEAECNLGSPKREIPG
-265 DPRPCWR
+265 RAGTAP
-272 WSGALWESGK
+272 
-282 ETRLVESTNAHANPQ
+282 STAAA
-297 DMRRNQKRMSE
+297 RNQRRMAE
-308 LKATIRKLEDRNTI
+308 LNSTIRKLEDRNSL

-333 IREAEKQCKPL
+333 VRESEKQYKPL
-344 LEKNKLLS
+344 LEKNRLLS
-352 KKNDELSQSLQ
+352 RRNDELTQSLQ
-363 RMEDKLKSITKENL
+363 RQEDKLKTLTKENL
-377 EMKEKITSH
+377 EMKEKIGSH

-391 LKSLNDL
+391 LRSLNDL
-398 DQASDDQEIEFLKLQ
+398 DQAHDEQEIEFLKLQ
-413 VLEQQSM
+413 VLEQQNM
-420 IDELTRDREKLLRK
+420 IDELTRDREKLLRR
-434 KRHKRSRPIK
+434 KRHKRSSRPIK
-444 RHIVVDTFYGY
+444 RHIVVDTFFGY
-455 DEESMDSETSS
+455 DEESMDSESSS
-466 VASLRMDRTPAT
+466 VASFRMDRTPAT

-483 AEGLAAE
+483 DEGLAAE
-490 ESELRFKQLTREYQA
+490 ESELRFRQLTREYQA
-505 LQRAYAILQE
+505 LQRAYALLQE
-515 QKGGVLDAEMEAKAH
+515 QKGGILDAEMEAKAH

-536 VQRYKAKIEDLEN
+536 TLRYKAKIEDLEK
-549 ELALKGQVEKLDNEN
+549 ELTLKGQDSRWVEDKQLFIRRNQELLEKIEKLEADLSR
-564 GKLQQELQD
+564 LQQELQD

-594 SPPFTLQIHPFAEGV
+594 SPPFNLQIHPFSEGV

-616 IKEGVK
+616 MKEGVK

-722 ALQQDKVI
+722 ALQQDTVI
-730 KYGEPLDELQK
+730 KYGEPLSDKQK
-741 DELRTAVEKLRRQ
+741 DELRMAVDKLRRQ

-789 IQRRQIK
+789 IQKRQIK
-796 DLEEKDLMQPGAV
+796 DLEEKFLF
-809 ACNCS
+809 
-814 RPVVL
+814 L
-819 TQGTRHDHVFTAS
+819 FL
-832 TATATEQNPQTSFFL
+832 FF
-847 TLSVCL
+847 
-853 SLVPH
+853 SLAFI
-858 TLWEIRS
+858 LW
-865 ETDALR
+865 
-871 THTLTHILSQELW
+871 
-884 VLTQGLLV
+884 
-892 SGKLTTSGNTSN
+892 
-904 DDHWRIQRPEKVVE
+904 P

>member
-86 ATLRESLTR
+86 AALRESLTR
-95 QHEQELARTA
+95 QHEQELARNA

-158 ELKSSKRQT
+158 ELKSVKRQK
-167 DEALNTMII
+167 DEALSTMII

-191 HQEQISKIKWDCE
+191 HQEQITKIKWDCE

-215 SKDRTIFSLEKEL
+215 AKDRTIFSLEKEL
-228 ETATGFV
+228 ETATGFM

-252 KEAECNLGSPKRG
+252 KEAECNLGSPKREIPGRAG
-265 DPRPCWR
+265 D
-272 WSGALWESGK
+272 GAEHCGS
-282 ETRLVESTNAHANPQ
+282 P
-297 DMRRNQKRMSE
+297 DMRRNQKRVSE

-333 IREAEKQCKPL
+333 VRETEKQCKPL
-344 LEKNKLLS
+344 LEKNKILS
-352 KKNDELSQSLQ
+352 KKNDELSLSLQ
-363 RMEDKLKSITKENL
+363 RMEDKVKSVTKENL

-398 DQASDDQEIEFLKLQ
+398 DQANDDQEIEFLKLQ

-420 IDELTRDREKLLRK
+420 IDELTRVSSSSQHQLNSYKRAHISTLSSVLQDREKLLRK

-483 AEGLAAE
+483 DEGLAAE
-490 ESELRFKQLTREYQA
+490 ESELRFKQLNREYQA
-505 LQRAYAILQE
+505 LQRAYALLQE

-530 EQLQAD
+530 EQLQAEAH
-536 VQRYKAKIEDLEN
+536 RYKAKIEDLEN
-549 ELALKGQVEKLDNEN
+549 ELSLKGQDSRWVEEKQLFMRRNQELLDKVDKLESEN

-573 SKDQNELLEFR
+573 SRDQNELLEFR

-594 SPPFTLQIHPFAEGV
+594 SPPFTLQIHPFSEGV

-796 DLEEKDLMQPGAV
+796 DLEEKFLF
-809 ACNCS
+809 
-814 RPVVL
+814 L
-819 TQGTRHDHVFTAS
+819 FL
-832 TATATEQNPQTSFFL
+832 FF
-847 TLSVCL
+847 
-853 SLVPH
+853 SLAFI
-858 TLWEIRS
+858 LW
-865 ETDALR
+865 
-871 THTLTHILSQELW
+871 
-884 VLTQGLLV
+884 
-892 SGKLTTSGNTSN
+892 
-904 DDHWRIQRPEKVVE
+904 P

>member
-1 MAKKG
+1 MAKKA
-6 RAKGEKPEALISALQ
+6 RTKGEKPEALIAALQ

-36 ELHQEKCKVTK
+36 ELHQEKCKVSK
-47 LEREKVQEGK
+47 LERDKVQEVK
-57 RIREQEQHRHTVT
+57 RVREQEQHRHTAM

-76 RWHEEKLKEL
+76 KWHEDKQKEL
-86 ATLRESLTR
+86 QALRENLTR
-95 QHEQELARTA
+95 QHEQELARHS
-105 KIKEGEIQR
+105 KIKDQENQR
-114 LRTALSALRD
+114 LKAALSAMRD

-133 LTLEARE
+133 LTLEAKE

-158 ELKSSKRQT
+158 ELKLSKKQT
-167 DEALNTMII
+167 DEALSNMIQ
-176 ADKMKAGDLRTEHQA
+176 ADKMKAGDLRVEHQQ

-228 ETATGFV
+228 ESTTGFL

-252 KEAECNLGSPKRG
+252 KEAECGLGSPKREIPGRAG
-265 DPRPCWR
+265 D
-272 WSGALWESGK
+272 GAEHCGSPDL
-282 ETRLVESTNAHANPQ
+282 
-297 DMRRNQKRMSE
+297 RRNQRRIAE
-308 LKATIRKLEDRNTI
+308 LNSTIRKLEDRNSL

-333 IREAEKQCKPL
+333 VRESEKQCKPL
-344 LEKNKLLS
+344 LDKNKLLCRR
-352 KKNDELSQSLQ
+352 NDDLTQAVQKL
-363 RMEDKLKSITKENL
+363 EDKLKGLAKENL
-377 EMKEKITSH
+377 EMKEKISSH

-398 DQASDDQEIEFLKLQ
+398 DQAHDDQETAFLKLQ
-413 VLEQQSM
+413 VLEQQNI
-420 IDELTRDREKLLRK
+420 IDDLTRDREKLLRK
-434 KRHKRSRPIK
+434 KRHKRSSRPLK
-444 RHIVVDTFYGY
+444 RHIVVDTFFGY
-455 DEESMDSETSS
+455 DEESMDSESSS
-466 VASLRMDRTPAT
+466 VASFRMDRTPAT

-483 AEGLAAE
+483 EMGLSNE
-490 ESELRFKQLTREYQA
+490 ESELRFRQLTREYQA
-505 LQRAYAILQE
+505 LQRAYALLQE
-515 QKGGVLDAEMEAKAH
+515 QKGGILDAEMEAKVDKM
-530 EQLQAD
+530 ESECSQLQD
-536 VQRYKAKIEDLEN
+536 
-549 ELALKGQVEKLDNEN
+549 
-564 GKLQQELQD
+564 ELQD

-594 SPPFTLQIHPFAEGV
+594 SPPFNHLRMHPFSEGI

-616 IKEGVK
+616 MKEGVK
-622 DVCIPDL
+622 VSKRRGTQL
-629 IKLLDILGD
+629 
-638 NGNLRNEEQVAI
+638 NEEQVAI

-674 HQKMMDLEL
+674 HQKMMDLEI

-730 KYGEPLDELQK
+730 NYGEPLDELQR

-764 QVLQERM
+764 QILQERM

-778 QRIRDLEDKTD
+778 QRIRDLEDKTE

-796 DLEEKDLMQPGAV
+796 DLEEKFLF
-809 ACNCS
+809 
-814 RPVVL
+814 L
-819 TQGTRHDHVFTAS
+819 FL
-832 TATATEQNPQTSFFL
+832 FF
-847 TLSVCL
+847 
-853 SLVPH
+853 SLAFI
-858 TLWEIRS
+858 LW
-865 ETDALR
+865 
-871 THTLTHILSQELW
+871 
-884 VLTQGLLV
+884 
-892 SGKLTTSGNTSN
+892 
-904 DDHWRIQRPEKVVE
+904 P

>member
-6 RAKGEKPEALISALQ
+6 RTKGEKPEALISALQ

-36 ELHQEKCKVTK
+36 ELHQEKCKVSK
-47 LEREKVQEGK
+47 LERDKVQEVK
-57 RIREQEQHRHTVT
+57 RVREQEQHRHTAM

-76 RWHEEKLKEL
+76 KWHEEKQKEL
-86 ATLRESLTR
+86 QALRENLTR
-95 QHEQELARTA
+95 QHEQELARHA
-105 KIKEGEIQR
+105 KIKDQENQR
-114 LRTALSALRD
+114 LKAALNAMRD

-133 LTLEARE
+133 LTLEAKE
-140 EARRFFDQE
+140 DARRFFDQE

-158 ELKSSKRQT
+158 ELKSTKKQT
-167 DEALNTMII
+167 DEALSNMIQ
-176 ADKMKAGDLRTEHQA
+176 ADKMKAGDLRVEHQQ

-204 RDIRRL
+204 KDIRRL
-210 VDEIK
+210 
-215 SKDRTIFSLEKEL
+215 
-228 ETATGFV
+228 
-235 QKLQLQKDA
+235 
-244 LDEQLFLV
+244 
-252 KEAECNLGSPKRG
+252 
-265 DPRPCWR
+265 
-272 WSGALWESGK
+272 
-282 ETRLVESTNAHANPQ
+282 
-297 DMRRNQKRMSE
+297 DMRRNQRRMAE
-308 LKATIRKLEDRNTI
+308 LNATIRKLEDRNS
-322 LVDERNELLKR
+322 LLGDERNELLKR
-333 IREAEKQCKPL
+333 VRESEKQCKPL
-344 LEKNKLLS
+344 LDKNKLLS
-352 KKNDELSQSLQ
+352 KRNDDLTQTIQKLE
-363 RMEDKLKSITKENL
+363 EKLKSLMKENL
-377 EMKEKITSH
+377 EMKERINSH

-398 DQASDDQEIEFLKLQ
+398 DQAHDDQEIAFLKLQ

-420 IDELTRDREKLLRK
+420 IDELTRVCFLYVLFICLIFQDREKLLRK
-434 KRHKRSRPIK
+434 KRHKRSSRPIK
-444 RHIVVDTFYGY
+444 RHIVVDTFFGY

-466 VASLRMDRTPAT
+466 VASFRMDRTPAT
-478 PDEDL
+478 PEEDL
-483 AEGLAAE
+483 DDSLANE
-490 ESELRFKQLTREYQA
+490 ESELRFRQLTREYQA
-505 LQRAYAILQE
+505 LQRAYALLQE
-515 QKGGVLDAEMEAKAH
+515 QKGGLLDAEIEAKAH
-530 EQLQAD
+530 EQLQAE
-536 VQRYKAKIEDLEN
+536 VLRYKAKIEDLEK
-549 ELALKGQVEKLDNEN
+549 ELTLKGQDSKWVEEKQLFLRRNQELLEKVEKLESDCNR
-564 GKLQQELQD
+564 LQQELQD

-594 SPPFTLQIHPFAEGV
+594 SPPFNHLRMHPFSEGV

-616 IKEGVK
+616 MKEGVK

-674 HQKMMDLEL
+674 HQKMMDLEI

-730 KYGEPLDELQK
+730 KYGEPLDELQR

-764 QVLQERM
+764 QILQERM

-778 QRIRDLEDKTD
+778 QRIRDLEDKTE

-796 DLEEKDLMQPGAV
+796 DLEEKFLF
-809 ACNCS
+809 
-814 RPVVL
+814 L
-819 TQGTRHDHVFTAS
+819 FL
-832 TATATEQNPQTSFFL
+832 FF
-847 TLSVCL
+847 
-853 SLVPH
+853 SLAFI
-858 TLWEIRS
+858 LW
-865 ETDALR
+865 
-871 THTLTHILSQELW
+871 
-884 VLTQGLLV
+884 
-892 SGKLTTSGNTSN
+892 
-904 DDHWRIQRPEKVVE
+904 P